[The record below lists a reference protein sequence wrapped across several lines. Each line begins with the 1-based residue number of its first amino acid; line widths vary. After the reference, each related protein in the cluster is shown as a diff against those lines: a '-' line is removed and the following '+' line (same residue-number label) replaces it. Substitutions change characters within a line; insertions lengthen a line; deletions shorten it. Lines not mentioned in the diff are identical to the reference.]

1 MDGVINVYKP
11 AGMTSF
17 ACVSKVRRAL
27 GEKKAGHAGTLD
39 PEASG
44 VLPVCV
50 GKGTKC
56 VDEFLNMPK
65 RYVGEVTFGFKS
77 DTCDIW
83 GEKIDSLDVNDERLV
98 SLNEESVIK
107 ALKSFKGEIEQI
119 PPDYA
124 AVKIGGVPAYKLA
137 RQGKQFEMRS
147 RKVTVYDIELKSFVK
162 DECRYPK
169 AIIDIKCS
177 RGTYIRSI
185 FRDLGDALGVMGCM
199 SALERTEYGFLKAEK
214 GIKPDSIEV
223 LATVDLPYYTADFIL
238 KEHKKIVLDAKEEQ
252 KYRTGVKFSI
262 ADIESRVGGSVIDG
276 EVLRVYTAKRV
287 FLATAS
293 VSYDENGKCKLK
305 NDKFFDCG
313 EVMDFE

>member
-83 GEKIDSLDVNDERLV
+83 EKR
-98 SLNEESVIK
+98 
-107 ALKSFKGEIEQI
+107 
-119 PPDYA
+119 
-124 AVKIGGVPAYKLA
+124 
-137 RQGKQFEMRS
+137 
-147 RKVTVYDIELKSFVK
+147 
-162 DECRYPK
+162 
-169 AIIDIKCS
+169 
-177 RGTYIRSI
+177 
-185 FRDLGDALGVMGCM
+185 
-199 SALERTEYGFLKAEK
+199 
-214 GIKPDSIEV
+214 
-223 LATVDLPYYTADFIL
+223 
-238 KEHKKIVLDAKEEQ
+238 
-252 KYRTGVKFSI
+252 
-262 ADIESRVGGSVIDG
+262 
-276 EVLRVYTAKRV
+276 
-287 FLATAS
+287 
-293 VSYDENGKCKLK
+293 
-305 NDKFFDCG
+305 
-313 EVMDFE
+313 